1 MKRPGFP
8 SSLLATKA
16 AVVVAT
22 LVVALASCSPARL
35 DEAAMVLA
43 DIDAGARPSA
53 LKRSTGRPTRRPVVY
68 RVEDRDR
75 AGDVYLPAAGALAG
89 MVLVP
94 GITRHGKDD
103 PRLVA
108 FAETLARARFEVLVP
123 DLPNLRDLRVDAAD
137 ARVLADAVAYL
148 DRRRGGQGALAMTG
162 VSYAVG
168 PAVLALFEPGA
179 AGSVD
184 VMLAIGGYYDL
195 EATLTFF
202 TTGYYREAPGAQ
214 WRHRTPNAYGKWV
227 FVRSNAGRLDDP
239 GDRALVAT
247 MAERKLADPGADVS
261 DLTVRLG
268 PEGRAV
274 HALMVNR
281 DPDRV
286 PALVA
291 ALPAG
296 VAADIRRLDLKRR
309 DLASLETRFIVVHGR
324 DDPIIPESESRALAA
339 AVAPG
344 RAELTILDSLNHVDP
359 RPAGLLDKA
368 RLLGVIYTLLAIRDR
383 GRAP

>member
-1 MKRPGFP
+1 
-8 SSLLATKA
+8 
-16 AVVVAT
+16 
-22 LVVALASCSPARL
+22 
-35 DEAAMVLA
+35 MVLA

-53 LKRSTGRPTRRPVVY
+53 LKRDTPRPERRPVAY
-68 RVEDRDR
+68 RVEGRAR

-94 GITRHGKDD
+94 GITRQGKDD

-123 DLPNLRDLRVDAAD
+123 DLPGLRDLRVDAAD

-148 DRRRGGQGALAMTG
+148 DRRRGGRGALAMTG

-179 AGSVD
+179 AGLVD
-184 VMLAIGGYYDL
+184 VVVAIGGYYDL

-202 TTGYYREAPGAQ
+202 TTGYYREAPTAA
-214 WRHRTPNAYGKWV
+214 WRHRPPNAYGKWV

-247 MAERKLADPGADVS
+247 MAERKLADPGADVA
-261 DLTVRLG
+261 DLVARLG
-268 PEGRAV
+268 RDGRAV
-274 HALMVNR
+274 HALLANR

-291 ALPAG
+291 ALPAA
-296 VAADIRRLDLKRR
+296 VAADIARLDLKRR
-309 DLASLETRFIVVHGR
+309 DLASLETRFLLVHGL

-339 AVAPG
+339 ALAPG

-368 RLLGVIYTLLAIRDR
+368 RLLGVLYSLLTIRDKGAVR
-383 GRAP
+383 

>member
-1 MKRPGFP
+1 MERRRPPLPF
-8 SSLLATKA
+8 LAA
-16 AVVVAT
+16 
-22 LVVALASCSPARL
+22 VVALASCSPARL

-53 LKRSTGRPTRRPVVY
+53 LKRGTGRPERRPVVY
-68 RVEDRDR
+68 RVEGRAR
-75 AGDVYLPAAGALAG
+75 AGDVYLPASGALAG

-94 GITRHGKDD
+94 DITRLGKDD

-148 DRRRGGQGALAMTG
+148 ERRRGGQGALAMTS

-168 PAVLALFEPGA
+168 PAILALVEPGA
-179 AGSVD
+179 AGLVD
-184 VMLAIGGYYDL
+184 VVVAIGGYYDL

-202 TTGYYREAPGAQ
+202 TTGYYREAPTAA
-214 WRHRTPNAYGKWV
+214 WRHRPPNAYGKWV
-227 FVRSNAGRLDDP
+227 FVRSNAGHLDDP
-239 GDRALVAT
+239 GDRALVAE
-247 MAERKLADPGADVS
+247 MAERKLADPGADVA
-261 DLTVRLG
+261 DLVARLG
-268 PEGRAV
+268 REGRAV
-274 HALMVNR
+274 HALLTNR

-291 ALPAG
+291 ALPAA
-296 VAADIRRLDLKRR
+296 VAEAIAGLDLKRR
-309 DLASLETRFIVVHGR
+309 DLASLKTRFVLVHGR
-324 DDPIIPESESRALAA
+324 NDPIIPESESRSLAA
-339 AVAPG
+339 ALAPG

-368 RLLGVIYTLLAIRDR
+368 RLLGVLYTLLAIRDR
-383 GRAP
+383 GAAR